1 MMKDL
6 AMHIMDI
13 VQNSISAGATMIQ
26 VTILESVK
34 EDSLQLTITDNG
46 KGIPAEILEKVT
58 DPYLTSRTTRK
69 VGLGL
74 PLLKQ
79 HADST
84 GGNLTIES
92 KEGIGTTVIATFGL
106 KHFDRQPLGDIA
118 GTMVLLAGA
127 NLKIRFVYEHTTAAG
142 GYSFDTDEVNEMLEG
157 MSISEASVMR
167 FLKEMIIE
175 NLKEIKI
182 SG

>member
-13 VQNSISAGATMIQ
+13 VQNSISAGATLIR
-26 VTILESVK
+26 VTIFESVK
-34 EDSLQLTITDNG
+34 GDSLQLTINDNG

-58 DPYLTSRTTRK
+58 DPYVTSRTTRK

-92 KEGIGTTVIATFGL
+92 KEGIGTSVIATFGL
-106 KHFDRQPLGDIA
+106 THFDRQPLGDIA

-127 NLKIRFVYEHTTAAG
+127 NLKIRFVYDHSTEFG
-142 GYSFDTDEVNEMLEG
+142 KYKFDTDEVNEMLEG

-167 FLKEMIIE
+167 FLKEMINE
-175 NLKEIKI
+175 NLEEIKI

>member
-13 VQNSISAGATMIQ
+13 VQNSISAGATLIQ
-26 VTILESVK
+26 VSINESAK
-34 EDSLQLTITDNG
+34 DDTFLLTITDNG
-46 KGIPAEILEKVT
+46 KGIPAEMLEKVT
-58 DPYLTSRTTRK
+58 DPFVTSRTTRK

-84 GGNLTIES
+84 GGSLKLES
-92 KEGIGTTVIATFGL
+92 KEGSGTVVIATFGL
-106 KHFDRQPLGDIA
+106 THFDRQPLGDIA
-118 GTMVLLAGA
+118 GTIVLLAAA
-127 NLKIRFVYEHTTAAG
+127 NLKIRFVYEHSTPG
-142 GYSFDTDEVNEMLEG
+142 GEYRFDTDEVNEMLEG

-167 FLKEMIIE
+167 FLKEMINE

>member
-13 VQNSISAGATMIQ
+13 VQNSISAGATLIQ
-26 VTILESVK
+26 VSINESEI
-34 EDSLQLTITDNG
+34 EDTLRLTITDNG

-58 DPYLTSRTTRK
+58 DPYVTSRTTRK

-92 KEGIGTTVIATFGL
+92 KEGSGTTVIATFGL
-106 KHFDRQPLGDIA
+106 THFDRQPLGDIA

-127 NLKIRFVYEHTTAAG
+127 NLKIRFVYEHTTEAG
-142 GYSFDTDEVNEMLEG
+142 EYRFDTDEVNEMLDG

-167 FLKEMIIE
+167 FLKEMINE

>member
-1 MMKDL
+1 MMKDF

-13 VQNSISAGATMIQ
+13 AQNSVSAGATEIELR
-26 VTILESVK
+26 IEESVAN
-34 EDSLQLTITDNG
+34 DRLMMIIRDNG
-46 KGIPAEILEKVT
+46 KGIPADMIGNVT
-58 DPYLTSRTTRK
+58 DPFVTSRTTRK

-84 GGNLTIES
+84 GGGLTIES
-92 KEGIGTTVIATFGL
+92 GSGKGTKVTATFGL
-106 KHFDRQPLGDIA
+106 SHFDRQPFGDIA
-118 GTMVLLAGA
+118 GTVVLLAAA
-127 NLKIRFVYEHTTAAG
+127 NPEIRFIYEHITPMGT
-142 GYSFDTDEVNEMLEG
+142 YRFDTAEVNKMLEG
-157 MSISEASVMR
+157 MSISEAPVVR
-167 FLKEMIIE
+167 FLKEMISE

>member
-13 VQNSISAGATMIQ
+13 VQNSISAGATLIQ
-26 VTILESVK
+26 VSINESAN
-34 EDSLQLTITDNG
+34 DDTYLLTITDNG
-46 KGIPAEILEKVT
+46 KGIPAEMLEKVT
-58 DPYLTSRTTRK
+58 DPFVTSRTTRK

-84 GGNLTIES
+84 GGSLKLES
-92 KEGIGTTVIATFGL
+92 KEGSGTVVIATFGL
-106 KHFDRQPLGDIA
+106 RHFDRQPLGDIA
-118 GTMVLLAGA
+118 GTIVLLAAA
-127 NLKIRFVYEHTTAAG
+127 NLKIRFVYEHTTPDG
-142 GYSFDTDEVNEMLEG
+142 EYRFDTDEVNEMLEG

-167 FLKEMIIE
+167 FLKEMINE

>member
-1 MMKDL
+1 MMKDF

-13 VQNSISAGATMIQ
+13 AQNSVSAGASLIELLIEESAATDCLTMVIR
-26 VTILESVK
+26 
-34 EDSLQLTITDNG
+34 DNG
-46 KGIPAEILEKVT
+46 KGIPADMLSKVT
-58 DPYLTSRTTRK
+58 DPFVTSRTTRK

-84 GGNLTIES
+84 GGSLSIES
-92 KEGIGTTVIATFGL
+92 AEGAGTTITATFGL
-106 KHFDRQPLGDIA
+106 THLDRQPFGDIA
-118 GTMVLLAGA
+118 GTVVLLAAA
-127 NLKIRFVYEHTTAAG
+127 NPEIRFVYEHKTPSG
-142 GYSFDTDEVNEMLEG
+142 EYRFDTDEVNEMLEG
-157 MSISEASVMR
+157 MSISEAPVIR
-167 FLKEMIIE
+167 FLREMISE

>member
-13 VQNSISAGATMIQ
+13 VQNSISAGATLIK

-34 EDSLQLTITDNG
+34 EDTLKLTIADNG

-58 DPYLTSRTTRK
+58 DPYVTSRTTRK

-92 KEGIGTTVIATFGL
+92 KEGSGTTVIATFGL
-106 KHFDRQPLGDIA
+106 THFDRQPLGDIS

-127 NLKIRFVYEHTTAAG
+127 NLKIRFVYEHTTEAG
-142 GYSFDTDEVNEMLEG
+142 EYRFDTDEVNEMLEG

-167 FLKEMIIE
+167 FLKEMINE

>member
-13 VQNSISAGATMIQ
+13 VQNSISAGATLIQ
-26 VTILESVK
+26 VSINESAK
-34 EDSLQLTITDNG
+34 DDTYLLTITDNG
-46 KGIPAEILEKVT
+46 KGIPAEMLEKVT
-58 DPYLTSRTTRK
+58 DPFVTSRTTRK

-84 GGNLTIES
+84 GGSLKLES
-92 KEGIGTTVIATFGL
+92 KEGSGTIVIATFGL
-106 KHFDRQPLGDIA
+106 THFDRQPLGDIA
-118 GTMVLLAGA
+118 GTIVLLAAA
-127 NLKIRFVYEHTTAAG
+127 NLKIRFVYEHTTSG
-142 GYSFDTDEVNEMLEG
+142 GEYRFDTDEVNEMLEG

-167 FLKEMIIE
+167 FLKEMINE

>member
-1 MMKDL
+1 MMKDF

-13 VQNSISAGATMIQ
+13 AQNSISAGATEIELL
-26 VTILESVK
+26 IGESAST
-34 EDSLQLTITDNG
+34 DRLIMRIRDNG
-46 KGIPAEILEKVT
+46 KGIPADMIGKVT
-58 DPYLTSRTTRK
+58 DPYVTSRTTRK

-84 GGNLTIES
+84 GGYLSVES
-92 KEGIGTTVIATFGL
+92 ASGKGTTVTAVFGL
-106 KHFDRQPLGDIA
+106 SHLDRQPLGDIA
-118 GTMVLLAGA
+118 GTVVLLAAA
-127 NLKIRFVYEHTTAAG
+127 NPALRFIYRHTTPVG
-142 GYSFDTDEVNEMLEG
+142 TYRFDTAEVNEMLEG
-157 MSISEASVMR
+157 MSISEAPVIR
-167 FLKEMIIE
+167 FLKEMINE

>member
-13 VQNSISAGATMIQ
+13 VQNSISAGATLIK

-34 EDSLQLTITDNG
+34 EDTLKLTIADNG
-46 KGIPAEILEKVT
+46 KGIPAEMLEKVT
-58 DPYLTSRTTRK
+58 DPYVTSRTTRK

-92 KEGIGTTVIATFGL
+92 KEGSGTTVIATFGL
-106 KHFDRQPLGDIA
+106 THFDRQPLGDIA

-127 NLKIRFVYEHTTAAG
+127 NLKIRFVYEHTTEAG
-142 GYSFDTDEVNEMLEG
+142 EYRFDTDEVNEMLEG

-167 FLKEMIIE
+167 FLKEMINE